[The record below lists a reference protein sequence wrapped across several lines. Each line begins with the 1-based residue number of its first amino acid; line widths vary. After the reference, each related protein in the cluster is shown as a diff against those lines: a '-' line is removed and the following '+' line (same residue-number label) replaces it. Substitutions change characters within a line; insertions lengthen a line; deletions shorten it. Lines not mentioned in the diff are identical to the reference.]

1 MEVKSSGNTGIYFE
15 GEANRISFWI
25 GSTYERNCVVK
36 DDSKV
41 AGGMELS

>member
-1 MEVKSSGNTGIYFE
+1 MKVESSGSTGIYFE

-25 GSTYERNCVVK
+25 GSRYERTCVVK

-41 AGGMELS
+41 AGGMELP